1 MRPGAPSCRKRARGR
16 DSLLSHLPQRLLTS
30 ILRVPDVVAGLGRP
44 RRLWATVSDVRYF
57 NTTGP
62 CDPALHYMLPASAR
76 LPRARQLMEEGR
88 YFVVHAPRQTG
99 KTTTVTALAR
109 EVTAAGRHAALRI
122 SIEAV
127 GPLGEEIAS

>member
-1 MRPGAPSCRKRARGR
+1 
-16 DSLLSHLPQRLLTS
+16 
-30 ILRVPDVVAGLGRP
+30 
-44 RRLWATVSDVRYF
+44 VRYF

-76 LPRARQLMEEGR
+76 LPRARQLIEEGR

-109 EVTAAGRHAALRI
+109 EVTATGGHAALRV
-122 SIEAV
+122 SIEAA
-127 GPLGEEIAS
+127 GPWGRASPRLNSRFSTRSGRPRIGNYRQAYPWPAAAPGRRLGQGLINGCIFLEGVNFC